1 MSEEAPS
8 LPWSGFRSNS
18 SLSLAPRSRI
28 FAGRYRVERFL
39 GEGAAGVVWLTRDTR
54 DKGRTW
60 AVKELDYSGLSSGDR
75 KEAIDLFEREA
86 SFLMQLDHKYLP
98 KVVDCFCEGTSQ
110 FLVMERVEGPTLLSI
125 LQSRQSPLPE
135 PEILNWG
142 IQICE
147 VLEYLHELD
156 PPIIYRDLKPANV
169 MVSVRGPIKLID
181 FGIARVLNPQKAGDT
196 TAYGTPGYAPLEQYA
211 GRATPLSDL
220 YALGATLY
228 HLATNQEPE
237 QFRFSFPGARR
248 FNLELSPKFE
258 TLLSHLLEKDASQR
272 PLSASIVQA
281 ELSEIQAKP
290 RSWWD
295 KLKAR
300 VDHHWSELNAVA
312 KRTPK
317 S

>member
-1 MSEEAPS
+1 MSQPS
-8 LPWSGFRSNS
+8 
-18 SLSLAPRSRI
+18 RSRI

-60 AVKELDYSGLSSGDR
+60 AVKELDYSSLSVADR

-125 LQSRQSPLPE
+125 LESRKSPIAE
-135 PEILNWG
+135 PDIVNWG
-142 IQICE
+142 MQICE

-211 GRATPLSDL
+211 GRATPLSDI

-237 QFRFSFPGARR
+237 QFRFTFPPARR
-248 FNLELSPKFE
+248 FNPQLGIKLE
-258 TLLSHLLEKDASQR
+258 TLLAAMLEKDASHR
-272 PLSASIVQA
+272 PLSASIVRSQMA
-281 ELSEIQAKP
+281 EIHAKP
-290 RSWWD
+290 TSWLE
-295 KLKAR
+295 KVKAR
-300 VDHHWSELNAVA
+300 VEHHWSELSALS
-312 KRTPK
+312 KRTQK
-317 S
+317 